1 MHDFVALDVETANQ
15 NRHSICSIGM
25 MRFRNGQML
34 ESYYEL
40 INPDESFSQAN
51 IYIHGIQEH
60 EVVSAPRFYDLT
72 KEILDF
78 IGGRP
83 VVAHNAT
90 FDMGAL
96 KDDFNRY
103 GLEVA
108 PIEYACS
115 MLLAK
120 AIRKDFYNYKLSTI
134 SNYYGI
140 PLRHHDALS
149 DAKAAGQI
157 VSNLT
162 NENRFATLDQLIDF
176 AGYPGYGVLGGNGF
190 RKGRRRKTNP

>member
-1 MHDFVALDVETANQ
+1 MHDFVALDVETANS
-15 NRHSICSIGM
+15 NRYSICSIGM
-25 MRFRNGQML
+25 VRFKEGQIL
-34 ESYYEL
+34 ESYFEL

-51 IYIHGIQEH
+51 IAIHGIQEH
-60 EVVSAPRFYDLT
+60 EVLFSPRFYDVT
-72 KEILDF
+72 KDIMDF

-96 KDDFNRY
+96 RDNFGRY

-115 MLLAK
+115 YLLTK
-120 AIRKDFYNYKLSTI
+120 AIRKDFYNYKLSTL
-134 SNYYGI
+134 SNYYRI
-140 PLRHHDALS
+140 NLKHHDALS

-157 VSNLT
+157 VSNLAT
-162 NENRFATLDQLIDF
+162 ENRFTTLDELIRF
-176 AGYPGYGVLGGNGF
+176 AGYSQYGLLGSHGF
-190 RKGRRRKTNP
+190 SKANRRRR